1 MSCSTLL
8 LLVLWWTCNCA
19 ADQTIYVLRSG
30 MLDKRSLPDIQELY
44 DSGKMINMSL
54 LLNGINVKKIASYG
68 NYGYGYGY
76 GYGRKYGYGHG
87 YGYGYGYAGY
97 GYSYTDT
104 KPKKKSW
111 IRRILGI

>member
-1 MSCSTLL
+1 LL
-8 LLVLWWTCNCA
+8 DTPPFGVVVDVQLCA
-19 ADQTIYVLRSG
+19 RVADQTIYVLLSG
-30 MLDKRSLPDIQELY
+30 MLDKRFLPDIQELY
-44 DSGKMINMSL
+44 DSGKMNHMSL
-54 LLNGINVKKIASYG
+54 LLNGIDIKRIASYG

-76 GYGRKYGYGHG
+76 GRYGRKYG